1 MRILIVA
8 ATKPEV
14 VPVLS
19 RMYSTPTG
27 EGGVD
32 SYTHGAH
39 DVDVVITGVG
49 MVATAVWCSHAL
61 ARREYDLALNLVN
74 GSVGTLAPNTICNTP
89 LRNSSPLFIE
99 FSLRSRSSMACSII
113 GQWDL

>member
-14 VPVLS
+14 APILA

-27 EGGVD
+27 EAGVNN
-32 SYTHGAH
+32 YTHGAH

-49 MVATAVWCSHAL
+49 MVATAVWSSRAL
-61 ARREYDLALNLVN
+61 ARK
-74 GSVGTLAPNTICNTP
+74 SLAPRTA
-89 LRNSSPLFIE
+89 SS
-99 FSLRSRSSMACSII
+99 C
-113 GQWDL
+113 